1 VITTIYVAEIDGRP
15 VAALSALY
23 GPEDIIDTDWFQ
35 SELMVLEEDGKP
47 VWDGKSDIT
56 VRPAT
61 DTERA
66 TLEASRAE
74 AIDRGAVQNPNEDWV
89 LFLVDVR
96 ERNQ

>member
-1 VITTIYVAEIDGRP
+1 MMIYVAEIDGRP
-15 VAALSALY
+15 IAALSALY

-35 SELMVLEEDGKP
+35 SEVMVLEEHGKP

-66 TLEASRAE
+66 ILEASREE
-74 AIDRGAVQNPNEDWV
+74 AIVNGVVNDPNEDWV

>member
-1 VITTIYVAEIDGRP
+1 MAVQ
-15 VAALSALY
+15 LQHS
-23 GPEDIIDTDWFQ
+23 DWFQ
-35 SELMVLEEDGKP
+35 SELMVLEEHGKP

-66 TLEASRAE
+66 MLEASPEEGIVNANV
-74 AIDRGAVQNPNEDWV
+74 DNPNEDWV
-89 LFLVDVR
+89 LFLLDVR

>member
-1 VITTIYVAEIDGRP
+1 MMIYVAEIDGRP
-15 VAALSALY
+15 IAALSALY

-35 SELMVLEEDGKP
+35 SEVMVLEEHGKP

-66 TLEASRAE
+66 ILEASRDARPTD
-74 AIDRGAVQNPNEDWV
+74 AARMPVSLRHPR
-89 LFLVDVR
+89 LVM
-96 ERNQ
+96 